1 MTTGDDRLRWWTK
14 KQLQSTSQ
22 SHTYTKQKVM
32 VTVWWSAAHLIHY
45 SFLNTGETVTSE
57 KYAQQIDEPH
67 GKLQCLQPA
76 LVNRK
81 AQFFSMTKPDS
92 MSHNQYFKSWTN
104 WAMRFCLIHHIHVT
118 SHQLT
123 TTSSSIYLDKL
134 LQGKCFHKQQEAENA
149 FQEFSKHGFLHYRN
163 KHTYFSLAKMCW
175 L

>member
-1 MTTGDDRLRWWTK
+1 MTSSVAELRRGSKAFPKARLTPK
-14 KQLQSTSQ
+14 KF
-22 SHTYTKQKVM
+22 M
-32 VTVWWSAAHLIHY
+32 VTVWWSATCLVHY